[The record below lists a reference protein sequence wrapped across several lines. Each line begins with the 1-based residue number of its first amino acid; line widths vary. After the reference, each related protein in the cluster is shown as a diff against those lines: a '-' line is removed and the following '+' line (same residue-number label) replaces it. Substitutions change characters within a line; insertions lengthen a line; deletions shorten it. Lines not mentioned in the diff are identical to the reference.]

1 MRTRWIEITQRA
13 EYCCCSRF
21 WIPKNQIK
29 IIRVHVFH
37 QINSN
42 VHDNKNINNNDN
54 TNCFTA
60 ITRSEKDCLH
70 VIVCV
75 YVCVWV
81 CVTLRKNVFLQISI
95 FLVGGAFAG
104 FFLKKR
110 EQSPRARNTNTQPKK
125 TEREFTLPHDP
136 RFFLIPRFTFV
147 VCTMTFK
154 TSTSVYTNWERRE
167 CEKEQ
172 VFPNALSRSS
182 SSRFAIHSFGF
193 SFQFPKKRGFPLSLV
208 SQFTLNL
215 NLYRTDLTLLV
226 SLSLSVT
233 QNHSNGFR
241 RYTKSSS
248 ARRVKK

>member
-21 WIPKNQIK
+21 WIPKTQIK

-110 EQSPRARNTNTQPKK
+110 EQLPRARTTNTQPKK

-147 VCTMTFK
+147 ACAMTFK
-154 TSTSVYTNWERRE
+154 RARVYTQTERE
-167 CEKEQ
+167 E
-172 VFPNALSRSS
+172 NAKKSKFFQTLCSRSS
-182 SSRFAIHSFGF
+182 SSRFAIFIRSAFLF
-193 SFQFPKKRGFPLSLV
+193 NSKKNAVVFLCRWFRSSLSI
-208 SQFTLNL
+208 SIYTEQTWRSWF
-215 NLYRTDLTLLV
+215 
-226 SLSLSVT
+226 LSLSPLRET
-233 QNHSNGFR
+233 IRTGFVDIILQR
-241 RYTKSSS
+241 GE
-248 ARRVKK
+248 

>member
-21 WIPKNQIK
+21 WIPKTQIK

-110 EQSPRARNTNTQPKK
+110 EQSPRPRTTNTQPKK

-136 RFFLIPRFTFV
+136 RSFLIPRFTFV
-147 VCTMTFK
+147 ACAMTFK
-154 TSTSVYTNWERRE
+154 RARVYTQTERE
-167 CEKEQ
+167 E
-172 VFPNALSRSS
+172 NAKTSK
-182 SSRFAIHSFGF
+182 F
-193 SFQFPKKRGFPLSLV
+193 FQTLFLV
-208 SQFTLNL
+208 RL
-215 NLYRTDLTLLV
+215 LLV
-226 SLSLSVT
+226 SRYSFVRLFFSIPKKTRRFSFVAGFAVHSQSQSIPNRLDALGFSLSL
-233 QNHSNGFR
+233 
-241 RYTKSSS
+241 RYAKPFERVSSI
-248 ARRVKK
+248 

>member
-21 WIPKNQIK
+21 WIPKTQIK

-110 EQSPRARNTNTQPKK
+110 EQSPRARTTNTQPKK

-136 RFFLIPRFTFV
+136 RFFLIPRFTYV
-147 VCTMTFK
+147 ACAMTFK

-167 CEKEQ
+167 CEEEQ
-172 VFPNALSRSS
+172 VFPNALYRSS
-182 SSRFAIHSFGF
+182 SSRFAIFIRSAFLF
-193 SFQFPKKRGFPLSLV
+193 NSQKNAVVFLCRWFRSSLSI
-208 SQFTLNL
+208 SIYTEQTGRSWF
-215 NLYRTDLTLLV
+215 
-226 SLSLSVT
+226 LSLSPLT
-233 QNHSNGFR
+233 RNHSNGFR
-241 RYTKSSS
+241 RYNPP
-248 ARRVKK
+248 AQRVKK